1 MNRIWAALAILVILF
16 GGSIWGM
23 REVERMT
30 TEVSEILVQVQDTM
44 DGGDTEQSRALIK
57 DAVDTWHGYHHLM
70 SYFIPHERLESV
82 SQTLSTT
89 QSFLESGTEDEARAE
104 CNRALNQLHTLMDT
118 ELPNMNNI
126 L

>member
-16 GGSIWGM
+16 GGSFWGM
-23 REVERMT
+23 NEVSRMT
-30 TEVSEILVQVQDTM
+30 TEVTEMLVQVQDTM
-44 DGGDTEQSRALIK
+44 DSGDTEQSRALIQQ
-57 DAVDTWHGYHHLM
+57 VVNTWHGYHHLM
-70 SYFIPHERLESV
+70 SYFIPHERLETV

-89 QSFLESGTEDEARAE
+89 QSFLKSGTEDEARAE

-118 ELPNMNNI
+118 EMPYMNNI

>member
-104 CNRALNQLHTLMDT
+104 CNLSLIH
-118 ELPNMNNI
+118 I
-126 L
+126 